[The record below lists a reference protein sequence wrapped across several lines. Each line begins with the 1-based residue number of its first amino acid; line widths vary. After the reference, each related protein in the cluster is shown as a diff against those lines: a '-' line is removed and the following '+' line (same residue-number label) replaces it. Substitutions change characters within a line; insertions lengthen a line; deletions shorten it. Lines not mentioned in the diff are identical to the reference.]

1 MLGPVRYLLRARR
14 ALLTYLWTTTYN
26 LISDSPTPKK
36 HIKID
41 DEERQLS
48 QDSQFHRPRSP
59 LIHPLKM
66 LLLTLLSLLIILLLL
81 AYTIYKPPN
90 FLISYLQTK
99 YPSVIFQLPSLQTGS
114 SSP

>member
-14 ALLTYLWTTTYN
+14 ALLTSIWSTTYN
-26 LISDSPTPKK
+26 LISNTPAPKK

-48 QDSQFHRPRSP
+48 QDSPFQRPRSP

-66 LLLTLLSLLIILLLL
+66 LLLTLLTLLTILMFNRLW
-81 AYTIYKPPN
+81 I
-90 FLISYLQTK
+90 
-99 YPSVIFQLPSLQTGS
+99 
-114 SSP
+114 